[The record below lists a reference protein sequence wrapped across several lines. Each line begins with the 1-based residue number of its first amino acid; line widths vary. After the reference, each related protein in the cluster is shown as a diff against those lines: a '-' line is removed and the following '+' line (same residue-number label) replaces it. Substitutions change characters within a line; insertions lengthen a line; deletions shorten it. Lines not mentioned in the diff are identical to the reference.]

1 MHGKRSAIIPARG
14 AENGSCSAMA
24 DQKRLS
30 DYYFT
35 LDSAS
40 KKRYTQ
46 KIALFNGEDPYWL
59 KKDAFS
65 QMEDDLPDF
74 M

>member
-1 MHGKRSAIIPARG
+1 
-14 AENGSCSAMA
+14 MA
-24 DQKRLS
+24 DRKRLS